1 MTRMT
6 LLIPAA
12 AAAALLATTAVAQ
25 VPGLGGQV
33 GGQVGGSVSGQIGAP
48 RTGPVTDPL
57 GQVVRDG
64 RDLTRETVRD
74 SRRAAR
80 EARPD
85 IDAEASA
92 SARADARADRR
103 GAEGGL
109 DIVVGGSVR
118 SSDGVDLG
126 SVAGLARNSAGR
138 ITSFLVR
145 SADGTVRA
153 VPADGASVQGEA
165 VVTGWTEG
173 EFAAQRPRRER

>member
-6 LLIPAA
+6 LLIPTA
-12 AAAALLATTAVAQ
+12 AAAALLATSAGAQ

-33 GGQVGGSVSGQIGAP
+33 GGQVGGSVTGQIGAP
-48 RTGPVTDPL
+48 RAGAITDPL
-57 GQVVRDG
+57 GQTIRDG

-92 SARADARADRR
+92 SARGDARADRR
-103 GAEGGL
+103 GADAGL
-109 DIVVGGSVR
+109 DIAVGGSVR
-118 SSDGVDLG
+118 SSDGADLG
-126 SVAGLARNSAGR
+126 SVVGLARSSAGR
-138 ITSFLVR
+138 VTSFLVR
-145 SADGTVRA
+145 SADGTVRS

-173 EFAAQRPRRER
+173 EFMAQRARRER